1 MTDGDRPPGR
11 TKASEARFEVQKQ
24 STPQRGRQAKY
35 LFLATAVSVRE
46 HCAGPGAWRS
56 EEVRRN
62 PMSIVGHEVIE
73 PHEFS
78 RHLAS
83 PGHRANHRGLVTES
97 SDRLLAVPCAILTE
111 GNLATGKT
119 AFRISDGGSTSQQ
132 SRWRIGE
139 RSGIPSSS
147 LSGRRTVR
155 SNS

>member
-1 MTDGDRPPGR
+1 MPSEVETERGQPGIG
-11 TKASEARFEVQKQ
+11 Q
-24 STPQRGRQAKY
+24 PGRQAQH

-62 PMSIVGHEVIE
+62 SMSIVGHEVIE

-97 SDRLLAVPCAILTE
+97 SDRLLAEPCAILTE

-132 SRWRIGE
+132 SRWRIGG
-139 RSGIPSSS
+139 RSGIPF
-147 LSGRRTVR
+147 LLALWQADRQE
-155 SNS
+155 